1 LEEPAHVAPRR
12 VIYKNPR
19 VPQPNIFRSYLAPSY
34 VSNDRSYSL
43 PLEVL
48 SELLGGKITSLFYQE
63 LVVKQ
68 KLATWAGTSYNPMS
82 LDKTT
87 FTIYL
92 SLKDKIDVDEA
103 EAALNNLIAKILQ
116 NGIEDSLVE
125 AAKNR
130 MIANLLYSLDSPA
143 GVANIFGSA
152 LSIGMTVQDIE
163 DWSKNVALVSN
174 EEIME
179 AARYLFLDKKSVT
192 GLLLPGKD
200 IGDAI
205 VNH

>member
-1 LEEPAHVAPRR
+1 
-12 VIYKNPR
+12 
-19 VPQPNIFRSYLAPSY
+19 
-34 VSNDRSYSL
+34 
-43 PLEVL
+43 
-48 SELLGGKITSLFYQE
+48 
-63 LVVKQ
+63 
-68 KLATWAGTSYNPMS
+68 
-82 LDKTT
+82 
-87 FTIYL
+87 
-92 SLKDKIDVDEA
+92 
-103 EAALNNLIAKILQ
+103 
-116 NGIEDSLVE
+116 
-125 AAKNR
+125 